1 MSDWFKR
8 LKQTIHC
15 MFAYC
20 HEEATTPPA
29 AEESK
34 RLVNELNER
43 IEHMILDEG
52 VDRSWLERAV
62 LNQLKAMEE
71 ERRDA
76 GD

>member
-1 MSDWFKR
+1 
-8 LKQTIHC
+8 

-20 HEEATTPPA
+20 HEEAAAPPA

>member
-1 MSDWFKR
+1 MIEWFTRMGKI
-8 LKQTIHC
+8 IHC

-20 HEEATTPPA
+20 DEAAKEPA

-34 RLVNELNER
+34 RLVSELNER

-71 ERRDA
+71 ERRDV

>member
-1 MSDWFKR
+1 VSEWFR
-8 LKQTIHC
+8 EFKQTIKC
-15 MFAYC
+15 MFTYC
-20 HEEATTPPA
+20 REDTETLPA

-62 LNQLKAMEE
+62 MNQLAAMEE

-76 GD
+76 GN